1 MGKAKKRVEVLT
13 YGHDCLGVVS
23 GDGKVYRRHLQV
35 ELRVHRY
42 LMGALREEDDEPDP
56 ESADIFP
63 NIGKFEEK
71 KGPTAGHTDVS
82 VVNELID
89 PDQWIN
95 LDDFVTKNGGILN
108 IPLFFHTDAPLF
120 IARHWAKMILR
131 IIQKVHDVS
140 AVLRCLQLG
149 QVWVSRDGQR
159 IKLGHVRGVG
169 KVDNFGHLSSCPDI
183 YLNLENTGEVQR
195 AGQSSTQ
202 SPGRKT
208 GGAASSSKKTDGV
221 RHFSNAC
228 LDNPFIAPETLFLK
242 FLDQSSALDV
252 WSFGMI
258 MYCVLLGKKP
268 RSFYATYRAWYKKC
282 HGHDVE
288 MAALPF
294 IAPSASNFLYDPFG
308 VELENDPMDADDS
321 ALAQSGLLDIGG
333 SLKEKQGGKLSF
345 DNFIKCLKNMSYSS
359 LYTQEN
365 SKKFHFK
372 SVAEQMRESGLSPD
386 DPAEPPRYAGR
397 QMTNQESRLR
407 AMQAFAKAGVLARKN
422 DLGLILD
429 LISSCLDL
437 DPKRRP
443 TIPGLLSSPLF
454 QLDDYELTKAVRFS
468 QNVIVYRAPQ
478 STVTSRIT
486 APLRSICAHAVKQP
500 DRLVALEEDILKLFA
515 AAEDCVA
522 HISSLPLDDINA
534 VLTEKEKRRALLDPQ
549 RSAVLKG
556 KDFSRLS
563 VSPNSPLAAQVI
575 EDRVVDM
582 LIFLTFRYTKAF
594 EARKLKASHE
604 VASNTAPS
612 RA

>member
-1 MGKAKKRVEVLT
+1 MLANQLNLEKIHRRAQAVNGLYESTLILLAGQANRIIRDEAQLCVLDPTYSINSVVNATGLGALEAVGVPTIENSSFDIDHNTMETLPSGAQRFMGSMGKTKKKVEVLT
-13 YGHDCLGVVS
+13 YGHECLGVVS
-23 GDGKVYRRHLQV
+23 SDGKVYRRHLQV

-42 LMGALREEDDEPDP
+42 LMGALREEDDEPDA

-89 PDQWIN
+89 PEQWIN
-95 LDDFVTKNGGILN
+95 LDDFVTRNGGILN

-183 YLNLENTGEVQR
+183 YLNLENTAEVQR

-208 GGAASSSKKTDGV
+208 GGAASSSKKTEGV

-228 LDNPFIAPETLFLK
+228 LDNPFIAPEALFLK
-242 FLDQSSALDV
+242 FLDQSAALDV

-294 IAPSASNFLYDPFG
+294 IAPSTSNFLFDPFG
-308 VELENDPMDADDS
+308 VELENDPMDTDDS
-321 ALAQSGLLDIGG
+321 ALAQSGLLDIQG
-333 SLKEKQGGKLSF
+333 SLKEK
-345 DNFIKCLKNMSYSS
+345 
-359 LYTQEN
+359 
-365 SKKFHFK
+365 
-372 SVAEQMRESGLSPD
+372 
-386 DPAEPPRYAGR
+386 
-397 QMTNQESRLR
+397 
-407 AMQAFAKAGVLARKN
+407 
-422 DLGLILD
+422 
-429 LISSCLDL
+429 
-437 DPKRRP
+437 
-443 TIPGLLSSPLF
+443 
-454 QLDDYELTKAVRFS
+454 
-468 QNVIVYRAPQ
+468 
-478 STVTSRIT
+478 
-486 APLRSICAHAVKQP
+486 
-500 DRLVALEEDILKLFA
+500 
-515 AAEDCVA
+515 
-522 HISSLPLDDINA
+522 
-534 VLTEKEKRRALLDPQ
+534 
-549 RSAVLKG
+549 
-556 KDFSRLS
+556 
-563 VSPNSPLAAQVI
+563 
-575 EDRVVDM
+575 
-582 LIFLTFRYTKAF
+582 
-594 EARKLKASHE
+594 
-604 VASNTAPS
+604 
-612 RA
+612 